1 MKYLL
6 LIYDNE
12 QANMSKSSEEMGKKM
27 DEWFTYTDDL
37 QKSGRLLAGEALQP
51 TMTATSVRAGNP
63 APLATDG
70 PFAETKEQLGGFYM
84 VEATD
89 LDDAI
94 EWSSKMPHIADGG
107 TVEIRP
113 IMVFDH

>member
-6 LIYDNE
+6 LIYEDE
-12 QANMSKSSEEMGKKM
+12 AITLAQPPEEMNDWFAYTEQLRAAGKM
-27 DEWFTYTDDL
+27 L
-37 QKSGRLLAGEALQP
+37 GGEPLKPVA
-51 TMTATSVRAGNP
+51 TATTIRGANGKVVT
-63 APLATDG
+63 TDG

-84 VEATD
+84 IEATD

-94 EWSSKMPHIADGG
+94 SWASKMPLIKRDG

-113 IMVFDH
+113 IMEMDG

>member
-12 QANMSKSSEEMGKKM
+12 QANMSMSSEEMAKNM
-27 DEWFTYTDDL
+27 DEWFKYADDL
-37 QKSGRLLAGEALQP
+37 QKSGKLVAGEALQP
-51 TMTATSVRAGNP
+51 TMTATSVRTGNP

-84 VEATD
+84 VEAAD

-94 EWSSKMPHIADGG
+94 AWSGKMPHIAHGG